1 MAGYRALV
9 DSLYP
14 KGFQDLTQVTTWL
27 RRVYD
32 KMFLVEEWHEV
43 GDANEPAFENSWVN
57 YGSGYSTT
65 GFMKDP
71 HGMVKLKGVVQ
82 SGTSGTVVF
91 TLPAGY
97 RPGATCIFSA
107 VNVNGGGHS
116 TVSVN
121 TSGQV
126 TVTASGASPRPAMCV
141 ADFRAD
147 Q

>member
-1 MAGYRALV
+1 MAGFRVLV

-14 KGFQDLTQVTTWL
+14 GGFKTMTEIDKWL
-27 RRVYD
+27 RKAYD
-32 KMFLVEEWHEV
+32 KMFLIEEWHEV
-43 GDANEPAFENSWVN
+43 GDTNEPAFENSWAN
-57 YGSGYSTT
+57 YGSGYSTA

-71 HGMVKLKGVVQ
+71 HGMVKLRGVVQ
-82 SGTSGTVVF
+82 SGSSGTVVF

-97 RPGATCIFSA
+97 RPGATCIFAA
-107 VNVNGGGHS
+107 VNVNGGGSS

-141 ADFRAD
+141 ANFRAD
-147 Q
+147 S